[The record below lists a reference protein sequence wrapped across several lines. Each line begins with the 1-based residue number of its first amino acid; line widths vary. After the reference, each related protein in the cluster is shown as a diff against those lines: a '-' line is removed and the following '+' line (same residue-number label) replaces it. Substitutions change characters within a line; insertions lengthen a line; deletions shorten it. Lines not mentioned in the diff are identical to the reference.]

1 LKITVK
7 LYGVLRDLAGRET
20 LELSCEYDECVLY
33 RIFEKIV
40 QTHPELK
47 NYINVVDKE
56 IYVRGVN
63 IIINGRHIMFY
74 DINEIVKED
83 LLIDILPPVSGG
95 S

>member
-1 LKITVK
+1 
-7 LYGVLRDLAGRET
+7 
-20 LELSCEYDECVLY
+20 
-33 RIFEKIV
+33 
-40 QTHPELK
+40 
-47 NYINVVDKE
+47 
-56 IYVRGVN
+56 VN

>member
-7 LYGVLRDLAGRET
+7 LYGILRDLVKRET
-20 LELSCEYDECVLY
+20 LELSCEDGECVLY

-40 QTHPELK
+40 QTYPELK

-63 IIINGRHIMFY
+63 IIVNGRHIMFY

>member
-1 LKITVK
+1 LKIIVK
-7 LYGVLRDLAGRET
+7 LYGVLRDLVGREI

-40 QTHPELK
+40 RTYPELK
-47 NYINVVDKE
+47 NYINVVNKE
-56 IYVRGVN
+56 IYVRGVS

-74 DINEIVKED
+74 DINEIIKED